1 MTPKKVEDNVA
12 KPDNNNHCIK
22 PVKINASYSKEVC
35 TAVVTNKTILKLE
48 TQIDALKPYQNI
60 YLISQK
66 LKKRIIKSSMLHPST
81 YIIKEKYP
89 MK

>member
-35 TAVVTNKTILKLE
+35 AAVVTNKTILKLE
-48 TQIDALKPYQNI
+48 T
-60 YLISQK
+60 
-66 LKKRIIKSSMLHPST
+66 
-81 YIIKEKYP
+81 
-89 MK
+89 